1 MKQEL
6 KESKPVNVKKISHKL
21 SVEEFLQFL
30 TSGNKKIVISNSIL
44 EYSKNIR
51 LFVEAL
57 HKLYN
62 LPVLPE
68 IEIVE
73 RGKKPKI
80 LKQDWIDPHI
90 RDLIGP
96 EQSPESLLRVKLFD
110 LAAISK
116 KSGLQISEFNKHEL
130 ELILKLREKEH
141 IAVTDHLKVF
151 LTPLGITLAKGA
163 KRIFDNVN
171 DS

>member
-1 MKQEL
+1 MRQKL
-6 KESKPVNVKKISHKL
+6 KKPKPVNVKKISHKL
-21 SVEEFLQFL
+21 SVEEFLQSL

-90 RDLIGP
+90 RNLIGK
-96 EQSPESLLRVKLFD
+96 EQSSESLLREKLFD
-110 LAAISK
+110 LAAISEK
-116 KSGLQISEFNKHEL
+116 NGLQISEFNKNEL

-141 IAVTDHLKVF
+141 IIVTDRLKVF

-163 KRIFDNVN
+163 KKLFDNIN